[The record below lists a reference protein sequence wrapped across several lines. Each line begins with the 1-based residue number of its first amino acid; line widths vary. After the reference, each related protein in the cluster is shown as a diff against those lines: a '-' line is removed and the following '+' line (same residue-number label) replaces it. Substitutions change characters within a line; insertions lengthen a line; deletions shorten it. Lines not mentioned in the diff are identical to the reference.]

1 MYGRGVYFARDAS
14 YSARDTY
21 SPRDLNGSKYMYL
34 VRVLVGEYGTGSSS
48 MIVPPPKNPSNDPNV
63 LFDSVVDNTSNPQV
77 FVVFHDA
84 NAYPEYLVVFS

>member
-21 SPRDLNGSKYMYL
+21 SPRDQNGYKYLYL
-34 VRVLVGEYGTGSSS
+34 VCVLVGEYATGNSS
-48 MIVPPPKNPSNDPNV
+48 MIVPPPKDPSKDPNV
-63 LFDSVVDNTSNPQV
+63 LFDSVADNVSNPQV